1 MQLPASGGTV
11 VSGSLEPNGGKILN
25 YVKNVNITHK
35 IG

>member
-11 VSGSLEPNGGKILN
+11 VAGFLEPNGGKILN
-25 YVKNVNITHK
+25 YVKNVYITHK